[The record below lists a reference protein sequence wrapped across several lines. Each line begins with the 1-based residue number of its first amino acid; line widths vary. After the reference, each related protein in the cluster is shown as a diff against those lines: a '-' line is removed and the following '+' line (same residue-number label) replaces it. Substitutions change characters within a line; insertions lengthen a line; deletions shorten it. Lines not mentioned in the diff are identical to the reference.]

1 MVKTKFTRNG
11 REVMIWGGALRTFDY
26 GSEEAVQQSNKDG
39 NGGGSEEVVQQ
50 SKKGGKGGDG
60 SVSEPKKSAKK
71 GGKRGASVGLSS
83 PERSRKSKRVE
94 GISMLTSTEASKT
107 RRGRQYGSPVSSLE
121 KVTRRGTPYGGS
133 TPSPRKSKKQKV
145 TGGSTVSPPGNSK
158 KNQVDGDDREECSQ
172 KETNEMNP
180 TSEEEEFGNI
190 EDDCRRELEEGRLE
204 LENEN
209 GIAGI
214 EEENCRDLGVL
225 FGDIARNDDYEVDE
239 DEGDDDAWDDDKIPD
254 PVSSDDE
261 NEEEM
266 IPAQAYRADIDPEE
280 LLQLGKT
287 FSDAED
293 FKYTCLRYTLKTR
306 YNIKYYR
313 SSSLKMGAKCAAEM
327 RDDEDSCPWMVYC
340 SYDKRK
346 QKLMGIPAKEIQAEI
361 LREYQMETKGNSC
374 IKAKT
379 KLMRERRKT
388 HEEHFDKIWD
398 CQAEIFRSNSGSTM
412 DIETI
417 PGATVGSKQRFYRL

>member
-1 MVKTKFTRNG
+1 
-11 REVMIWGGALRTFDY
+11 
-26 GSEEAVQQSNKDG
+26 
-39 NGGGSEEVVQQ
+39 
-50 SKKGGKGGDG
+50 
-60 SVSEPKKSAKK
+60 
-71 GGKRGASVGLSS
+71 
-83 PERSRKSKRVE
+83 
-94 GISMLTSTEASKT
+94 MLASTEVSKT
-107 RRGRQYGSPVSSLE
+107 RRGTQYGSHVSSSE

-133 TPSPRKSKKQKV
+133 TPSPRQSKKQKV
-145 TGGSTVSPPGNSK
+145 TGGSTVSPLGNSK
-158 KNQVDGDDREECSQ
+158 KNQVDGDD
-172 KETNEMNP
+172 MNP
-180 TSEEEEFGNI
+180 PSEEEEFGNI
-190 EDDCRRELEEGRLE
+190 EDDGRRELEDGRLE

-214 EEENCRDLGVL
+214 EEENCRDLGLL
-225 FGDIARNDDYEVDE
+225 FGDEARNDDCEVDE

-254 PVSSDDE
+254 PVSLDDE

-266 IPAQAYRADIDPEE
+266 RPAQAYRPDIDPEE

-293 FKYTCLRYTLKTR
+293 FKHTCLRYTLKTR

-313 SSSLKMGAKCAAEM
+313 SSSLKMSAKCAAEM
-327 RDDEDSCPWMVYC
+327 RDDEDPCPWMVYC

-346 QKLMGIPAKEIQAEI
+346 QKLMVKTYVNDHKCEKTRHSRILKRSAIASLFAERLRLNPKITAKEIQTEI
-361 LREYQMETKGNSC
+361 LREYQMEVKENSC

-398 CQAEIFRSNSGSTM
+398 YQAEIFRSNSGSTM

-417 PGATVGSKQRFYRL
+417 PGATVGSKQRFYRLYMCFEMGHQGTVVGCCRKRWRQ